1 MTAPESMNTPLLA
14 REDFPILDRKMR
26 NGQSLVYLDS
36 GATSQKPQVVVDAEV
51 HVELQANGAV
61 NRGSH
66 ELAAQATEI
75 VEDARSAVAQFV
87 GVRPEEIVWTKNSTE
102 SLNLLAYAFDNVTR
116 GRGSKKSFE
125 RFAIEPHHNI
135 VVTRAE
141 HHANLIPW
149 QELCIR
155 TGAQLRW
162 LDLDDDGRLDLATA
176 DVIDDNTRVVAFA
189 HASNV
194 TGAIAP
200 VAQLVERAH
209 AMGALV
215 VLDACQSVPHI
226 PVDFSELDVDFAVFS
241 GHKMMAPTGIGVLYG
256 KAQLLKELPPFLF
269 GGSMVEIV
277 TMEKTTYAK
286 PPARFEAGTQAVA
299 QIAGLGAA
307 VEYLSAVGMQAV
319 EEYEAGLTRYLLE
332 NMAEIEHVRILGPAQ
347 AEERLGVVAFEVEGV
362 HPHDVG
368 QILDEKGIAVRV
380 GHHCAQPIHQ
390 HFGVWASSRVS
401 VAPYNT
407 RADIDAFI
415 ETLKTVR
422 AFFGLEVEQA

>member
-1 MTAPESMNTPLLA
+1 MIAPESLTMPLLP
-14 REDFPILDRKMR
+14 RKDFPILDRKMK

-51 HVELQANGAV
+51 YVELHANGAV

-66 ELAAQATEI
+66 ELAAQATDI
-75 VEDARSAVAQFV
+75 VDNARSTVAQFV
-87 GVRPEEIVWTKNSTE
+87 GADTEEIVWTKNSTE

-116 GRGSKKSFE
+116 GRGSKKAFE
-125 RFAIEPHHNI
+125 RFAIEEHHNI

-149 QELCIR
+149 QELCLR

-162 LDLDDDGRLDLATA
+162 IDLDDDGRLDLSTA
-176 DVIDDNTRVVAFA
+176 DVIDANTRVVAFA

-200 VAQLVERAH
+200 VEQLVARAH
-209 AMGALV
+209 AVDALV
-215 VLDACQSVPHI
+215 VLDACQSVPHM
-226 PVDFSELDVDFAVFS
+226 PVDFHALDVDFAVFS

-277 TMEKTTYAK
+277 TMEKTTYAR

-307 VEYLSAVGMQAV
+307 ATYLSATGMDKIEA
-319 EEYEAGLTRYLLE
+319 YEADLTQYLL
-332 NMAEIEHVRILGPAQ
+332 AQIATVPHVRVLGPTQ
-347 AEERLGVVAFEVEGV
+347 ATDRLGVVAFDVDGV

-415 ETLKTVR
+415 ETLRTVR
-422 AFFGLEVEQA
+422 AFFGLEVE